1 MIYAQATTEH
11 GLRAKKYSCGRDGP
25 SYDTA
30 SSEGPS
36 PCNIRRRDAR
46 SCTQDVGNAF
56 VFSPDALATVL
67 ALPLPRAAFRPHVAK
82 IERTC
87 AWLERQDRGGGGWRS
102 DHLEEGSGAPL
113 AWSTAQA
120 LQCAGA
126 ASKVVG
132 DLLNKRILAEFG
144 GREGKAPDATVFEGL
159 LDSDMACCLCLQGP
173 STPLTRG
180 RHSLVGVHTGERLA
194 QGHFT
199 VSHHR
204 TTYAERV
211 ALADGL

>member
-67 ALPLPRAAFRPHVAK
+67 ALPLPRAAFRPHVVNCVEIKFRAPHA
-82 IERTC
+82 IDATC
-87 AWLERQDRGGGGWRS
+87 FHSRRDVVPVAVEARGGSR
-102 DHLEEGSGAPL
+102 
-113 AWSTAQA
+113 
-120 LQCAGA
+120 
-126 ASKVVG
+126 
-132 DLLNKRILAEFG
+132 
-144 GREGKAPDATVFEGL
+144 
-159 LDSDMACCLCLQGP
+159 
-173 STPLTRG
+173 
-180 RHSLVGVHTGERLA
+180 
-194 QGHFT
+194 
-199 VSHHR
+199 
-204 TTYAERV
+204 
-211 ALADGL
+211 

>member
-1 MIYAQATTEH
+1 MAH
-11 GLRAKKYSCGRDGP
+11 GLPAKRYLCGLDGP

-67 ALPLPRAAFRPHVAK
+67 ALPLPRSAYRPHVAK

-87 AWLERQDRGGGGWRS
+87 AWLERQDRGGRGWRS

-144 GREGKAPDATVFEGL
+144 GREGKAPDATVFDGL

-173 STPLTRG
+173 VHAET
-180 RHSLVGVHTGERLA
+180 HSS
-194 QGHFT
+194 
-199 VSHHR
+199 VSI
-204 TTYAERV
+204 
-211 ALADGL
+211 